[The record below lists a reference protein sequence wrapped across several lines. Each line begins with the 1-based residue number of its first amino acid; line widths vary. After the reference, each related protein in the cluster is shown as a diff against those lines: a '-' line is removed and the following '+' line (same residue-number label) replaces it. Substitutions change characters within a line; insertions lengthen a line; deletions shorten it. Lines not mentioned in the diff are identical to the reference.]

1 MKIKNLMLGM
11 LASLTI
17 ASCTNDE
24 ILEDVNNPQQ
34 PAIEESESYMT
45 FAIVQG
51 ASTRVL
57 NGNSTG
63 DQDGNA
69 ENSGHASTGTT
80 NEANVKEVMI
90 VYYNTDETSND
101 GYCGT
106 ITVGN
111 EVINNNGVYE
121 PAAPFLVNTT
131 GEYKVAV
138 VLNPCAALK
147 SLTASN
153 RIDAE
158 KHYETVINGEYEGN
172 ANGLIGTNQDAFMMT
187 NKSEI
192 TINVTANNNEAT
204 PATPETAIEVER
216 VVAKMTY
223 RTINENNIYDITAE
237 QYAYELNHIAA
248 WVKAANGSYTYYA
261 DGFYPAH
268 SGEKELNERIH
279 FFVAIINGE
288 TLYFIQETD
297 EKNALIEYTG
307 EITGENGVE
316 EKTAKSL
323 IAFELPEGTMIIY
336 EGQQVGEATEIDYK
350 VQLTDYAL
358 FNLNNKSYYVRHTN
372 ATPANANSVKPFG
385 QLINNNY
392 LAEPNT
398 AAKSSF
404 TWANNS
410 WGTDFNGATY
420 FGNSAWATVKAAL
433 ETEDIWTT
441 LPTGDGESV
450 DSAHGNYATTGALLG
465 YVLENSVVAENQ
477 LMDMTTGIVFKAK
490 MMDAEGN
497 PLPLML
503 RYNDNF
509 YKDLES
515 LNAALGAESPLKD
528 FTTQQYG
535 ETISKKDLEE
545 LGIEVYEN
553 GECYY
558 IAAQI
563 KHFDNNAESLG
574 INEYIK
580 MRNNIYSVG
589 VTSLNG
595 FGFSE
600 DNIEEIT
607 EVEEGTAESIYLT
620 LSAEIL
626 PWIVRYTNVE
636 F

>member
-11 LASLTI
+11 LASLAI
-17 ASCTNDE
+17 VSCTNDE

-45 FAIVQG
+45 FAIIQG

-69 ENSGHASTGTT
+69 ENSGHTSTGTT

-111 EVINNNGVYE
+111 EIINNNGVYE
-121 PAAPFLVNTT
+121 PAVPFLVNTT

-147 SLTASN
+147 SLTANN

-204 PATPETAIEVER
+204 PATPESAIEVER

-237 QYAYELNHIAA
+237 QYSYELNHIAA

-288 TLYFIQETD
+288 TLYFIP
-297 EKNALIEYTG
+297 LI
-307 EITGENGVE
+307 
-316 EKTAKSL
+316 
-323 IAFELPEGTMIIY
+323 P
-336 EGQQVGEATEIDYK
+336 Q
-350 VQLTDYAL
+350 
-358 FNLNNKSYYVRHTN
+358 
-372 ATPANANSVKPFG
+372 
-385 QLINNNY
+385 
-392 LAEPNT
+392 
-398 AAKSSF
+398 
-404 TWANNS
+404 
-410 WGTDFNGATY
+410 
-420 FGNSAWATVKAAL
+420 
-433 ETEDIWTT
+433 
-441 LPTGDGESV
+441 
-450 DSAHGNYATTGALLG
+450 
-465 YVLENSVVAENQ
+465 
-477 LMDMTTGIVFKAK
+477 
-490 MMDAEGN
+490 
-497 PLPLML
+497 
-503 RYNDNF
+503 
-509 YKDLES
+509 
-515 LNAALGAESPLKD
+515 
-528 FTTQQYG
+528 
-535 ETISKKDLEE
+535 
-545 LGIEVYEN
+545 
-553 GECYY
+553 
-558 IAAQI
+558 
-563 KHFDNNAESLG
+563 HFD
-574 INEYIK
+574 
-580 MRNNIYSVG
+580 
-589 VTSLNG
+589 
-595 FGFSE
+595 
-600 DNIEEIT
+600 
-607 EVEEGTAESIYLT
+607 LT
-620 LSAEIL
+620 LFISS
-626 PWIVRYTNVE
+626 
-636 F
+636 